1 MSTFLDVL
9 RGRMQQRRINSAE
22 VLAAAARDAAADK
35 SIDVGAVEAALV
47 QTGTTMADFEATV
60 EKAKRRAEWRA
71 EAEKLA
77 VTSGKVSK
85 LEARVTTEVEKKIEL
100 VRAANERI
108 EAAEQELA
116 TARRARD
123 RAAAARDKLTQL
135 DNLPSPVAEQYR
147 QAIEAKEQA
156 EAEVARIN
164 RELREVREKV
174 AFEQRWIE
182 QIKAGKQDRQ
192 SFPKASLPEWA
203 SDGFGG
209 ELTKHEN
216 SLKRAKRREA
226 ELLKELPAAE
236 RELAKAESGL
246 EKMLPAVLAA

>member
-1 MSTFLDVL
+1 MSTFLDAL

-85 LEARVTTEVEKKIEL
+85 LEARVTTEVEKKIEM

-135 DNLPSPVAEQYR
+135 DNLPSPVAE
-147 QAIEAKEQA
+147 
-156 EAEVARIN
+156 
-164 RELREVREKV
+164 
-174 AFEQRWIE
+174 
-182 QIKAGKQDRQ
+182 
-192 SFPKASLPEWA
+192 
-203 SDGFGG
+203 
-209 ELTKHEN
+209 
-216 SLKRAKRREA
+216 
-226 ELLKELPAAE
+226 
-236 RELAKAESGL
+236 
-246 EKMLPAVLAA
+246 

>member
-1 MSTFLDVL
+1 
-9 RGRMQQRRINSAE
+9 
-22 VLAAAARDAAADK
+22 
-35 SIDVGAVEAALV
+35 
-47 QTGTTMADFEATV
+47 
-60 EKAKRRAEWRA
+60 
-71 EAEKLA
+71 
-77 VTSGKVSK
+77 
-85 LEARVTTEVEKKIEL
+85 
-100 VRAANERI
+100 
-108 EAAEQELA
+108 
-116 TARRARD
+116 
-123 RAAAARDKLTQL
+123 
-135 DNLPSPVAEQYR
+135 
-147 QAIEAKEQA
+147 
-156 EAEVARIN
+156 VARIN